1 MCPFLRISHILRDK
15 RWDLRIA
22 ANKHWFFGLK
32 RHSVF
37 GAFVKTIQMRTC
49 PAFRYGRT
57 YPPPRALRRKRL
69 QNGMPEPASA
79 TMRKQFLFPFR
90 FFPFKRPAPFANT
103 ALSLRAVSCA
113 VPACGACLL
122 PFGPRSVPIRCLRLR
137 CVCRPLP
144 VRLFAFCAYIIS

>member
-1 MCPFLRISHILRDK
+1 M
-15 RWDLRIA
+15 
-22 ANKHWFFGLK
+22 
-32 RHSVF
+32 
-37 GAFVKTIQMRTC
+37 KTIQMRTC

-113 VPACGACLL
+113 VPACGACLF

-144 VRLFAFCAYIIS
+144 VRLFAFCAYIISQNFCLSRPFLKKIKIFCFSVSCSAKASCISIYCMR